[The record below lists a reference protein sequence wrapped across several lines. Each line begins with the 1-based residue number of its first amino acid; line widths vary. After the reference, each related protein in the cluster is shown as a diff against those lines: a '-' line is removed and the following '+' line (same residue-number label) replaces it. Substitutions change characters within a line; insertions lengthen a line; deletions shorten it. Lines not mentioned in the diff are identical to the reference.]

1 MASSDEDAPTP
12 KRARGSGK
20 VQRGR
25 KIPFLTFT
33 EERSYPPDYDYTRVL
48 DYFSDED
55 REESR
60 HEEEEE
66 EEEVGDDSD
75 ADASDDGDVGG
86 GDGDDDGDSS
96 DDDDDDDDGGGVDYG
111 YREDREF
118 EKEQRGKQ
126 VRRAVTGRLTRGRGC
141 SRGRGRARGEG
152 CVGGGEAGEEES
164 VVYVL
169 ADVVQGGGRV
179 MEVMGIF
186 QGKMMSG
193 LTMIPP
199 PRKWS
204 LLVTLASPVIGLHL
218 PLDLFSCSSQ
228 GLC

>member
-12 KRARGSGK
+12 KHP
-20 VQRGR
+20 RGR
-25 KIPFLTFT
+25 GNVRRGRRIPFLTFT
-33 EERSYPPDYDYTRVL
+33 EERSYPQDYDYTRVL

-55 REESR
+55 REESS
-60 HEEEEE
+60 HEEE

-96 DDDDDDDDGGGVDYG
+96 DDDHDDHDGVDYG
-111 YREDREF
+111 YCEDREF

-126 VRRAVTGRLTRGRGC
+126 VRRAATGRVTRGRGR
-141 SRGRGRARGEG
+141 SRGRGCARGEG
-152 CVGGGEAGEEES
+152 RAGGGGGEES
-164 VVYVL
+164 VVRVL

-179 MEVMGIF
+179 MGVMGIF
-186 QGKMMSG
+186 QGKIMIG

-204 LLVTLASPVIGLHL
+204 LLVTPASPVIGLHL